1 MRKREHMAVQI
12 HFGRRPALAL
22 IAMAGVIIG
31 QTLGCDAHPVGQG
44 RDIGP
49 SVIALSLPEQF
60 GEPDRPV
67 VEFDHA
73 SHTAAL
79 ESDGCQACHPSGDD
93 GVPVFKFKRQQPLAD
108 EAELME
114 HYHDGC
120 MSCHQQRGA
129 AGQSTGPLACA
140 DCHLKQDAGRSLRDP
155 MRFDYSLHG
164 RHSQAESDKC
174 ESCHHVY
181 SEEKQALEY
190 KKGAES
196 ACADCHGERDEGTTP
211 SLRNA
216 SHRACLSCHID
227 RADKDGESGPQLC
240 RGCHDAADKQENVE
254 KLAEIPRIERD
265 QPSRVWIDS
274 EAGKMAEVPFDHTS
288 HEPRTSSCSS
298 CHHQTLNACD
308 QCHTLRGSEK
318 GGGVTAEGAYHALRS
333 EHSCVGCHAQYT
345 EDKGCA
351 GCHQSLQPPPSESA
365 CATCHTG
372 KPSAPAPAPVMSS
385 LAPEQIAMSEAGS
398 AAPPPQVAPPPQ
410 AAPPPAPALPV
421 FREVRLQPLPAYSDD
436 FPETV
441 TIDAIASE
449 YKPSVLP
456 HGKIVAALDRE
467 VRESKLARRFH
478 GQTEVLCS
486 GCHHQTPMGVRPP
499 ACGSCH
505 ADAAH
510 PTRDKPALKAAYHL
524 QCVECHQKMSIEAQ
538 GCTDCHEKASGEV
551 VK

>member
-12 HFGRRPALAL
+12 HFGCRTGWALLATGGIAIALA
-22 IAMAGVIIG
+22 V
-31 QTLGCDAHPVGQG
+31 GCDAHPLDHQ

-49 SVIALSLPEQF
+49 SVIALSLPESF
-60 GEPDRPV
+60 DEPDRPI

-79 ESDGCQACHPSGDD
+79 GSDGCQACHPAGDD
-93 GVPVFKFKRQQPLAD
+93 GAVSFKFKRQQELTS

-114 HYHDGC
+114 HYHYNC
-120 MSCHQQRGA
+120 MSCHEQRGS
-129 AGQSTGPLACA
+129 AGQSTGPLTCG
-140 DCHLKQDAGRSLRDP
+140 DCHVEQDAGRSLRDE

-181 SEEKQALEY
+181 NEQKQALEY
-190 KKGAES
+190 QKGAES
-196 ACADCHGERDEGTTP
+196 ACADCHGERDEGSNP
-211 SLRNA
+211 SLGNA
-216 SHRACLSCHID
+216 SHRACVGCHID
-227 RADKDGESGPQLC
+227 RAEKSGKTGPQYC
-240 RGCHDAADKQENVE
+240 TGCHDAADKQQNVE
-254 KLAEIPRIERD
+254 KLAKIPRIERD
-265 QPSRVWIDS
+265 QPKTVWIDS
-274 EAGKMAEVPFDHTS
+274 EAGEMAAVPFDHIG
-288 HEPRTSSCSS
+288 HEPLTTSCSS
-298 CHHQTLNACD
+298 CHHQTLGACD
-308 QCHTLRGSEK
+308 ECHTLRGSEK
-318 GGGVTAEGAYHALRS
+318 GEGVTAENAYHALQS
-333 EHSCVGCHAQYT
+333 KHSCVGCHAQHT

-351 GCHQSLQPPPSESA
+351 GCHHSLELPPAESA

-372 KPSAPAPAPVMSS
+372 KPSAPVMSS
-385 LAPEQIAMSEAGS
+385 PAPEQVAMSEAGS
-398 AAPPPQVAPPPQ
+398 AAPPPEMEVQPAMT
-410 AAPPPAPALPV
+410 PPPASAIPV
-421 FREVRLQPLPAYSDD
+421 FEEVQLSPLPAYSDD

-441 TIDAIASE
+441 TIDAIQSE

-456 HGKIVAALDRE
+456 HGKIVAALDRQ
-467 VRESKLARRFH
+467 VRQSKLAKRFH
-478 GQTEVLCS
+478 EKTEVLCS
-486 GCHHQTPMGVRPP
+486 GCHHQTPTGVRPP

-524 QCVECHQKMSIEAQ
+524 QCIECHQKMSIEAQ